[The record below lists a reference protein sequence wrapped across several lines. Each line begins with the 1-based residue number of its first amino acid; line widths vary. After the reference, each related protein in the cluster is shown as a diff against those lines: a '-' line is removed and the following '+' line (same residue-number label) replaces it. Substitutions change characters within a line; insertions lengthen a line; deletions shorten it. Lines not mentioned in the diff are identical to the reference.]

1 MIPCK
6 SILLAVDTARLSVPT
21 IERAARLAEL
31 NQAQLLLADGLP
43 QLNWAQKLSWN
54 ESEHI
59 HELLLREKTAQLKKL
74 AASLRRRKL
83 NVRYRVLVGRTSDE
97 LIRQVLRSKCDLLIR
112 ETKGQHSLRTGLFGS
127 TAMELLR
134 ACPCP
139 VWLVNSAQEGPVK
152 KIVAAV
158 DTNPE
163 KAQHPDLDESI
174 VQTAMSLAN
183 SFDAQLDLLHV
194 WSVYGERIVR
204 DYMKTHEFE
213 ALQAMMHQEHGDCL
227 RKLAERTGFAGGP
240 ERTHLVRGDATV
252 EIPKF
257 VAENQTDLLVMGTL
271 ARAGVSGFL
280 MGNTSELIL
289 NQVQC
294 SVLALKPPGFICP
307 VKLRPKSAESEP
319 TVEDLPDVLPQPPVP

>member
-6 SILLAVDTARLSVPT
+6 NILLAVDTARLSVPV

-31 NQAQLLLADGLP
+31 NQAQLLIADGLP

-59 HELLLREKTAQLKKL
+59 HELLLREKTAKLKKL

-83 NVRYRVLVGRTSDE
+83 NVRYRVLVGRTSEE

-112 ETKGQHSLRTGLFGS
+112 ETKGQHSVRTGLFGS

-139 VWLVNSAQEGPVK
+139 VWLVNTAHEGPVQR
-152 KIVAAV
+152 IVAAV

-163 KAQHPDLDESI
+163 KAQHPELDEAI
-174 VQTAMSLAN
+174 VRAAMSLATTYE
-183 SFDAQLDLLHV
+183 AQLDLLHV
-194 WSVYGERIVR
+194 WSIYGERMVR
-204 DYMKTHEFE
+204 DYMKSNEFE
-213 ALQAMMHQEHGDCL
+213 ELQGMMHREHGDCL
-227 RKLAERTGFAGGP
+227 RQLAERTGFAGGP
-240 ERTHLVRGDATV
+240 ERTHLIRGDATL

-257 VAENQTDLLVMGTL
+257 VAENDTDLLVMGTL

-280 MGNTSELIL
+280 MGNTSELVL
-289 NQVQC
+289 NQVNC
-294 SVLALKPPGFICP
+294 SILALKPPGFVCP
-307 VKLRPKSAESEP
+307 VKLRPKTSEP
-319 TVEDLPDVLPQPPVP
+319 EATVDELPDVLPQPPVP

>member
-6 SILLAVDTARLSVPT
+6 SILLAIDTARLSVPV

-31 NQAQLLLADGLP
+31 NQAQLLVVDGLP
-43 QLNWAQKLSWN
+43 QLNWAQKLSWTD
-54 ESEHI
+54 SEHI
-59 HELLLREKTAQLKKL
+59 HELLLREKTARLKKL

-83 NVRYRVLVGRTSDE
+83 NVRYRVLVGRTSEE

-139 VWLVNSAQEGPVK
+139 VWLVNTANEGPVRR
-152 KIVAAV
+152 IVAAV

-163 KAQHPDLDESI
+163 KAMHPELDEAI
-174 VQTAMSLAN
+174 VKTGMSLADT
-183 SFDAQLDLLHV
+183 FEARLDLLHV
-194 WSVYGERIVR
+194 WSIYGERIVK
-204 DYMKTHEFE
+204 DYMKSHEFE
-213 ALQAMMHQEHGDCL
+213 SLQAMMHQEHGDCL
-227 RKLAERTGFAGGP
+227 RTLAERTGFAGGP
-240 ERTHLVRGDATV
+240 ERTHLVRGDATL

-257 VAENQTDLLVMGTL
+257 VAENDTDLLVMGTL
-271 ARAGVSGFL
+271 ARAGVTGFL

-307 VKLRPKSAESEP
+307 VKLRPKSAETEP
-319 TVEDLPDVLPQPPVP
+319 PVEDLPDVLPQPPVP